1 MWILAQDGTA
11 YNREV
16 FATIEIRADSTR
28 TKFTLVAHPP
38 DTANQKT
45 LLAPGGKVLLG
56 TFSAQGIAHA
66 ALMEILTCKEGFAD
80 LTDPALSGG

>member
-16 FATIEIRADSTR
+16 FATIEIRSDTTK

-38 DTANQKT
+38 DSGNQRT

-56 TFSAQGIAHA
+56 TFGARAVAQA
-66 ALMEILTCKEGFAD
+66 ALMEILTAKEGFAD
-80 LTDPALSGG
+80 LTDPALNL